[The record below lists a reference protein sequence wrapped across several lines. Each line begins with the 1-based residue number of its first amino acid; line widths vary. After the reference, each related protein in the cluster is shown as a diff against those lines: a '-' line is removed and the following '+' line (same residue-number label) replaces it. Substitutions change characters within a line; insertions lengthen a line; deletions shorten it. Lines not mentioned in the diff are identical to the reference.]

1 MRKKNPPV
9 PPRPMPCDL
18 NVAKDFLYK
27 NTTNFAIGN
36 KTLQNRETLVF
47 FFRFFGFEAPISRQ
61 IKMGFSTT
69 KQGRKRK

>member
-9 PPRPMPCDL
+9 PPPPPPMPCDL

-36 KTLQNRETLVF
+36 KTLQNRETLVCF
-47 FFRFFGFEAPISRQ
+47 FSFFGFEAPISRQ
-61 IKMGFSTT
+61 IKMGYSTT
-69 KQGRKRK
+69 KQ